1 VNYQRIPDTEIAWVK
16 FPGSAFREAQRDY
29 AAYSGIDFADDLL
42 DYLENA
48 FVVSRPNLFA
58 MARPIE
64 FRGKRG
70 WFIRFARG
78 NLLELLTVLPCP
90 LEFVAFVRNND
101 KTIRIVNWEWFVKK
115 TLARRKYGS
124 AFSQE

>member
-1 VNYQRIPDTEIAWVK
+1 VNYERIPDTELRWVN
-16 FPGSAFREAQRDY
+16 FLGNAFREAQADY

-42 DYLENA
+42 DYLEHA

-58 MARPIE
+58 MARPVE

-70 WFIRFARG
+70 WFIRYVRG

-90 LEFVAFVRNND
+90 LEFIAFCRNND
-101 KTIRIVNWEWFVKK
+101 AVMRIVSWEWFVKK
-115 TLARRKYGS
+115 TLARRKYGLAQS
-124 AFSQE
+124 

>member
-1 VNYQRIPDTEIAWVK
+1 MNYERIPDTELRWVN
-16 FPGSAFREAQRDY
+16 FLGNAFREAQADY

-42 DYLENA
+42 DYLEHA

-58 MARPIE
+58 MARPVE

-70 WFIRFARG
+70 WFIRYVRG

-90 LEFVAFVRNND
+90 LEFIAFCRNND
-101 KTIRIVNWEWFVKK
+101 AVMRIVSWEWFVKK
-115 TLARRKYGS
+115 TLARRKYGLAQS
-124 AFSQE
+124 